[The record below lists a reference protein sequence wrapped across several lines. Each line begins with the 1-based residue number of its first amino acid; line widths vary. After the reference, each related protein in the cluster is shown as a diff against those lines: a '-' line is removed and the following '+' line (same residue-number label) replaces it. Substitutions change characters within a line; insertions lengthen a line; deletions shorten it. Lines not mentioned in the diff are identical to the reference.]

1 MSKYTMPEPLVAIA
15 KSGKVTAQDV
25 LTMRR
30 EAFGN
35 DDKIDRQEAEWLFE
49 IDRFAVEKSRE
60 WEMFFAEAMVDHV
73 VHQTSPQGRISDE
86 NADWLISCMAQEGMV
101 DGAASFEMLV
111 KVLEAATMSPDALV
125 RFALEQVGNAVC
137 NNAGPLCDDAR
148 RTNRERHVITK
159 SDVEQMR
166 RIMYAFGGDGGMA
179 VTKSEA
185 EFLFNL
191 NDKTHEFDND
201 PAWSDF
207 FVRAIGNYVMATLGG
222 ATPSRKAVLEADT
235 WMEGEGLFD
244 KLTNS
249 LRSVF
254 KTAMSGS
261 AAVETAMEQT
271 NAARHESRSKAEE
284 INLDEA
290 NWISNRIGAD
300 GILHQNEKALLH
312 FIEKESHSI
321 HPSLKELIAKAA

>member
-1 MSKYTMPEPLVAIA
+1 MSKNTMPAPLVAIA
-15 KSGKVTAQDV
+15 QSGMITAQDV

-30 EAFGN
+30 EAFWD
-35 DDKIDRQEAEWLFE
+35 DDKIDRQEAEWLMA
-49 IDRFAVEKSRE
+49 IDRSAQEKSRE
-60 WEMFFAEAMVDHV
+60 WQMFFSEAIVDHI
-73 VHQTSPQGRISDE
+73 VHQTNPQGRISED
-86 NADWLISCMAQEGMV
+86 NADWLISSMAQEGMV

-111 KVLEAATMSPDALV
+111 KVLEAAHTSPDSLV
-125 RFALEQVGNAVC
+125 RFALEQVGNAVR
-137 NNAGPLCDDAR
+137 NNAGPLCTDER
-148 RTNRERHVITK
+148 MLNRERHVITK
-159 SDVEQMR
+159 ADVEQMR

-179 VTKSEA
+179 ITKSEA

-207 FVRAIGNYVMATLGG
+207 FVRAIGNYVMATMGG
-222 ATPSRKAVLEADT
+222 TMLSRKAVLEADT

-254 KTAMSGS
+254 STAMSGT

-271 NAARHESRSKAEE
+271 NDARLETRTKAEE
-284 INLDEA
+284 INHDEA
-290 NWISNRIGAD
+290 KWISNRIGAD

-321 HPSLKELIAKAA
+321 HPSLKDLIARAA